1 MSDEPR
7 EMDGPAGAAQREDAA
22 RADTSFTLEITRA
35 DGDDEPLMNT
45 DTAVGRDEDTGVSG
59 AAGVSGIAGAG
70 QEDQFQ
76 RFEIIGAIGTGGMG
90 VVHEVYDRVMFRQV
104 AMKVMHSHLV
114 ENPDHRRRFLQEA
127 HITGQLDHPNIVP
140 VYDVGTIDQDR
151 AFIIMKLIDG
161 ETLSR
166 LLQPSRDQ
174 QLIGPPLE
182 EFLQIFLKICD
193 AIDFA
198 HSRGIIHRDLKPSNI
213 MVGAHGE
220 VYVMDWGIAMI
231 IDSAA
236 QRAAQALP
244 GGSPG
249 AMQISAGSA
258 MGTAAYMAPEQA
270 ESRVEDIDARTDV
283 FGLGGILYEI
293 LTGQPPHPGDKPA
306 IQLQMARAG
315 EVMEPERAAPRRRL
329 PPGLCHIAMRA
340 LAWNKQDR
348 HPDVRSLK
356 EDVRAFLRGG
366 GWFHTLRFEPGT
378 VIVKEGDNAESAYII
393 NEGYCEVYKRAKDGA
408 RQVLRR
414 LGPGEVFGETGILTD
429 KPRTASVRALEH
441 VTATVI
447 TGEALGYEMAEKGW
461 LSAFVKALAERFRE
475 HDRALSLLR
484 EG

>member
-7 EMDGPAGAAQREDAA
+7 EMDGPAGPVQRADAA
-22 RADTSFTLEITRA
+22 RADASFTLEITRV
-35 DGDDEPLMNT
+35 DDDHERIANT
-45 DTAVGRDEDTGVSG
+45 DTAVVRGGDALAS
-59 AAGVSGIAGAG
+59 GAG
-70 QEDQFQ
+70 QRPEFQ
-76 RFEIIGAIGTGGMG
+76 RFEIVGEIGVGGMG
-90 VVHEVYDRVMFRQV
+90 VVHKVYDKIMFRQV

-140 VYDVGTIDQDR
+140 VYDLGAIDQDR

-220 VYVMDWGIAMI
+220 AYVMDWGIAMI
-231 IDSAA
+231 LDAAAKKAA
-236 QRAAQALP
+236 QTPLVS
-244 GGSPG
+244 SP
-249 AMQISAGSA
+249 ATRQMDSAGSL

-270 ESRVEDIDARTDV
+270 YSRIEDIDVRTDV

-293 LTGQPPHPGDKPA
+293 LTGQPPHPGDKPE

-315 EVMEPERAAPRRRL
+315 EVMPPEQAAPRRRL
-329 PPGLCHIAMRA
+329 PPGLCQIAMRA
-340 LAWNKQDR
+340 LARNRQDR

-378 VIVKEGDNAESAYII
+378 VIVKEGDAAESAYII
-393 NEGYCEVYKRAKDGA
+393 NEGYCEVYKGTTGGA
-408 RQVLRR
+408 RKVLRR
-414 LGPGEVFGETGILTD
+414 LGPGEVFGETGILTN
-429 KPRTASVRALEH
+429 KPRTASVRALDH

-447 TGEALGYEMAEKGW
+447 TGETLGYEIAEKGW
-461 LSAFVKALAERFRE
+461 LSVFVKALAERFRE
-475 HDRALSLLR
+475 HDRELTIMR